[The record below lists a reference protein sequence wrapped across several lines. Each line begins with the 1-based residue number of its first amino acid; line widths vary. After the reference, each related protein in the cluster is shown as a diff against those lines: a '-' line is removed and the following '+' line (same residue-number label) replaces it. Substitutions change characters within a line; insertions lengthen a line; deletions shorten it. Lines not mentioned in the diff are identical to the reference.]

1 MRSTTDLRESV
12 NNHEEGQLKTS
23 DCLVFLSCIQ
33 DHISAQISS
42 ERQVLKLPA
51 WTTLNKV
58 TSQKT
63 FKLCTDNAGSEKAEE
78 EKKPYLNI
86 MIIL

>member
-51 WTTLNKV
+51 
-58 TSQKT
+58 
-63 FKLCTDNAGSEKAEE
+63 
-78 EKKPYLNI
+78 
-86 MIIL
+86 